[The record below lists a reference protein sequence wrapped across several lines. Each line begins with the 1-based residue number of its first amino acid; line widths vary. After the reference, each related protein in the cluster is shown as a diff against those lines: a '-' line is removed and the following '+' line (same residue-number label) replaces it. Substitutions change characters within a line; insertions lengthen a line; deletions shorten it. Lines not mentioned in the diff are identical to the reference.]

1 MANNS
6 ANKVEM
12 KSLDDLFGLKDFGGT
27 KEDSGTK
34 DTIKVLE
41 LDKLVTFR
49 NHPFKVC
56 EDDKM
61 RETVESIKQYGVL
74 QPIIVRPLADGRYEI
89 ISGHRRTHAC
99 KLLERKNIP
108 ALIRNLSDD
117 EATVLMVDSNIQ
129 RENLDYSEKAFAFRM
144 KYEALK
150 HQGKAGKE
158 TAALVGEEAGESGR
172 QIKRYIRLTY
182 LNDGLLQLVD
192 KGKIGF
198 IPGVNLSYLDIQEQE
213 ELLCVIRRI
222 NTYPSLEQSVKLKEK
237 SEEKQLSPFF
247 MESILA
253 KGKRSS
259 YLQLD
264 KLLVGSYFPSG
275 TSQKEMQDTI
285 YSLLEGW
292 KRDGGK

>member
-1 MANNS
+1 MTNNS

-12 KSLDDLFGLKDFGGT
+12 KSLDDLFGLKDFSGT

>member
-1 MANNS
+1 MTNNS

-129 RENLDYSEKAFAFRM
+129 RENLDYS
-144 KYEALK
+144 
-150 HQGKAGKE
+150 G
-158 TAALVGEEAGESGR
+158 
-172 QIKRYIRLTY
+172 
-182 LNDGLLQLVD
+182 
-192 KGKIGF
+192 
-198 IPGVNLSYLDIQEQE
+198 
-213 ELLCVIRRI
+213 
-222 NTYPSLEQSVKLKEK
+222 
-237 SEEKQLSPFF
+237 
-247 MESILA
+247 
-253 KGKRSS
+253 
-259 YLQLD
+259 
-264 KLLVGSYFPSG
+264 
-275 TSQKEMQDTI
+275 
-285 YSLLEGW
+285 
-292 KRDGGK
+292 